1 MALTRDEVI
10 QSSPRSSKD
19 PSSYEYARQM
29 VYRLKT
35 VWTRVRF
42 DLKDWHK
49 DVGEAAKNAIWSKL
63 GYESLE
69 ELLVKEVGYSKLEL
83 DQKIDAA
90 KANPLADVGPPIGN
104 KNAIKEKVTEA
115 KANPL
120 TDVRTPNDVC
130 NTNIVKGGTVD
141 YTLRR
146 LARDQP
152 ELLEEIRSG
161 ALSVNAAAIKAGIRK
176 KLSHAEKCVA
186 AFRKAENRLEVLSIQ
201 LGELEEC
208 ELIVLKEMVE
218 DQLANK

>member
-90 KANPLADVGPPIGN
+90 KET
-104 KNAIKEKVTEA
+104 KEKKKPGPKPIES
-115 KANPL
+115 KFDSIHSNS
-120 TDVRTPNDVC
+120 NE
-130 NTNIVKGGTVD
+130 N
-141 YTLRR
+141 TLRR

-152 ELLEEIRSG
+152 ELLDEIKSG

>member
-90 KANPLADVGPPIGN
+90 KASPLGEHGTNQHDIEEQIENAKVSPLGEHGGHDNVRSTGYGN
-104 KNAIKEKVTEA
+104 DT
-115 KANPL
+115 
-120 TDVRTPNDVC
+120 
-130 NTNIVKGGTVD
+130 D

-152 ELLEEIRSG
+152 ELLDEIKSG